1 VLKKIQ
7 HDLHHGSQSCDF
19 GPNCFKVAG
28 KPASPIRLASERASL
43 TRNYEKL
50 FAKLTAYRAMSNA
63 KGFSFR
69 HAWSRFDLAL
79 IFSRAASSAL
89 MPLTA
94 PKKIAK

>member
-43 TRNYEKL
+43 TRNFEKL
-50 FAKLTAYRAMSNA
+50 FAKLTANRAMSNA
-63 KGFSFR
+63 KGFIFR
-69 HAWSRFDLAL
+69 YPKCLN
-79 IFSRAASSAL
+79 AANM
-89 MPLTA
+89 MPLAAMT
-94 PKKIAK
+94 KVTNFQV

>member
-1 VLKKIQ
+1 MLKKIQ

-43 TRNYEKL
+43 TRNCEKL
-50 FAKLTAYRAMSNA
+50 FAKLTAYKAMSNA

-69 HAWSRFDLAL
+69 YPTCLK
-79 IFSRAASSAL
+79 AANM
-89 MPLTA
+89 MPLAAMT
-94 PKKIAK
+94 KVTNFQV